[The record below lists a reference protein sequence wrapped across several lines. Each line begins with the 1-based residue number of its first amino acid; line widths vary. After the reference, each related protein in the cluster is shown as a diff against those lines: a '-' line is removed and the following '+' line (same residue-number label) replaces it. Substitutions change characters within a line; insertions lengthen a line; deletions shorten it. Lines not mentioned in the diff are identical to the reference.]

1 VSYISGLDAAL
12 GFIGENYLNDDSISD
27 ETRQIILHICAG
39 ISDLIDTEMNDMYD
53 YYDKIGLDNDE

>member
-27 ETRQIILHICAG
+27 ETRRIILHICAG
-39 ISDLIDTEMNDMYD
+39 ISDLIDAEMNDMYD